1 MSNRRCTV
9 VNGQIG
15 QHGTLAVELILSPPV
30 AERVQRRSLWVP
42 RSAIE
47 GGSILRTGDT
57 DPAIS
62 NWWLKQRG
70 ILNLVTPAK
79 PTHP

>member
-15 QHGTLAVELILSPPV
+15 LTGTLAVELILS
-30 AERVQRRSLWVP
+30 AQQADRLSRRSIWIP
-42 RSAIE
+42 RQSIE
-47 GGSILRTGDT
+47 GGSIIRTGDT

-70 ILNLVTPAK
+70 IFDLITPAS
-79 PTHP
+79 PAHP